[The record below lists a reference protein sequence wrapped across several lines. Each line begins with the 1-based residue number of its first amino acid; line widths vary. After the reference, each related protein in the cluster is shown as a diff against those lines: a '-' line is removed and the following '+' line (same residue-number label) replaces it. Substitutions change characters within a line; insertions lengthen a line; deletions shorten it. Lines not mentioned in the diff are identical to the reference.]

1 MERKRKGGGEG
12 HKFVVR
18 WELPP
23 ISFPC
28 PSQACQSWEP
38 RQIKLSGACRETA
51 PLTESVIAVL
61 GGARGRGNEAGKKL
75 RRGQCP
81 LLPE

>member
-1 MERKRKGGGEG
+1 MILPLVGMGEGRGWGEKEKGGED
-12 HKFVVR
+12 KFVVR

-38 RQIKLSGACRETA
+38 RQIKLSGACRQTA
-51 PLTESVIAVL
+51 PLTESVITTL
-61 GGARGRGNEAGKKL
+61 GGA
-75 RRGQCP
+75 
-81 LLPE
+81 